1 MFVLSVVGNITSF
14 LTKLLCPMI
23 INNYSFCPL
32 VALGLFLAPSFHG
45 VHAVP
50 IDKIPVRFNPV
61 RCRTLPCFSIPG
73 KLKGAVIKCI

>member
-1 MFVLSVVGNITSF
+1 MFVLSVARNITCF
-14 LTKLLCPMI
+14 LTKLLCLMI
-23 INNYSFCPL
+23 INNYSLCPL
-32 VALGLFLAPSFHG
+32 VPLGFLLTPSFHG

-61 RCRTLPCFSIPG
+61 KCRTPLCFSIPG